1 MLLTVIQL
9 NMRKKYTHLRVQ
21 KSTHELLTEVKQLNE
36 RMTVRKITYDALLRD
51 MIEYANDKSGQ

>member
-1 MLLTVIQL
+1 
-9 NMRKKYTHLRVQ
+9 MRKKYTHLRVQ